1 MLDGFR
7 LRRTALSFVFALSV
21 LSLGATLPLVTR
33 ASAGDAK
40 PGQETKPGDGKD
52 AKEKDAAK
60 KVDEIAEA
68 GKLIAGPAGQPECV
82 WVGRRIV
89 GLMWRDDL
97 ETATRHRELYEK
109 FGCPFPHIQDAFR
122 CVVRNGELDPKAPEA
137 LSLRI
142 HACWVNPNLVPPPPS
157 VAADVTTVPA
167 APPAQ

>member
-7 LRRTALSFVFALSV
+7 LSRAALFVVFALSV
-21 LSLGATLPLVTR
+21 LSFGATPFLTTPAR
-33 ASAGDAK
+33 AGDAK
-40 PGQETKPGDGKD
+40 PGDEKGD

-68 GKLIAGPAGQPECV
+68 GKLVAGPAGQPECV

-142 HACWVNPNLVPPPPS
+142 HACWVNPSLVPLPPS
-157 VAADVTTVPA
+157 FAADSAAVPA
-167 APPAQ
+167 APPIP